1 MLYIISE
8 LSEAENDFE
17 LSFILKFL
25 RFRIFEERRKSKE
38 EAMNLLFRVIEET
51 KRKIHQEF
59 RKEKREEKKEKIEGE
74 KEVKEKEGYKK
85 QEIKDDIRARIL
97 REKEKIE
104 REISYTYTII
114 SALAKDRNLKNII
127 SLSDIEIRLN
137 KDVILSPDFIYILSI
152 IQSIYEDRVRLSVGE
167 KFFIRV
173 KLKVKVFVSALSVLK
188 LIFELIRTRMR
199 NGKPKRAS

>member
-25 RFRIFEERRKSKE
+25 RFSIFEERRKSKE
-38 EAMNLLFRVIEET
+38 EAINLLLRVIEET
-51 KRKIHQEF
+51 KRKIPQKF
-59 RKEKREEKKEKIEGE
+59 RKEKGEEKKE

-85 QEIKDDIRARIL
+85 QEIKDDIRTRIL
-97 REKEKIE
+97 KEKEKIE

-114 SALAKDRNLKNII
+114 STLAKDRNLNNII
-127 SLSDIEIRLN
+127 SLSDIEICLN

-152 IQSIYEDRVRLSVGE
+152 IQSIYEDRVRVSVGE

-199 NGKPKRAS
+199 NQKSQREQKLKSR